1 MRKLNFLFIILWIF
15 LGPTCPDIFSQK
27 YKDVASEHLLLRIPK
42 ERDSLGRRV
51 ITELERFYRFLKGAI
66 NAELP
71 DKIIFLVDWDLQESS
86 TNYEGS
92 SILVGMQQPA
102 SNPSSLL
109 LNETKRE
116 MARLGLFQL
125 SRGALRPDYEF
136 MYEGMIEI
144 LVHEFDHTS
153 RSLESAWAISQFLDE
168 MGLLGLESQRTWSD
182 FSSNRRCMRSA
193 APGITFLLTLRDLE
207 GRQSPAK
214 FFEALRRANLSR
226 SLKDA
231 FKEPAPE
238 LEKIWINKVRQYR
251 APEEIIISEEE
262 IPELIE
268 TISVPDPVKPG
279 DTLGLNLRFM
289 DNGSVLLPDGVFL
302 RDVRTGKLFQAQ
314 ADIDPA
320 SESIL
325 CKIPVEADCA
335 PGEYGYQIT
344 AIDESGNLR
353 RWMGGYKVAAI
364 QE

>member
-1 MRKLNFLFIILWIF
+1 MRKLNFLLIILSTF
-15 LGPTCPDIFSQK
+15 LGPICPEIFSQQ
-27 YKDVASEHLLLRIPK
+27 YKDVTSEHLLIRIPK

-51 ITELERFYRFLKGAI
+51 ITDLERFYRFLNGAI

-71 DKIIFLVDWDLQESS
+71 EKIIFLVDWDLQESRA
-86 TNYEGS
+86 NYQES
-92 SILVGMQQPA
+92 SIVVGMNQPV

-125 SRGALRPDYEF
+125 SRGASRPDYEF

-153 RSLESAWAISQFLDE
+153 RSLESAWAVSQFLDE

-182 FSSNRRCMRSA
+182 FSRDRRCMRSA
-193 APGITFLLTLRDLE
+193 APGITFLMTLRDLE

-238 LEKIWINKVRQYR
+238 LEKIWINKVREYR
-251 APEEIIISEEE
+251 APEEITISEEE
-262 IPELIE
+262 TPELME

-279 DTLGLNLRFM
+279 DTLVLNLRFK
-289 DNGSVLLPDGVFL
+289 DNDNVLFPDGVFI
-302 RDVRTGKLFQAQ
+302 RDDRTGKLFQAQ
-314 ADIDPA
+314 ADTDPA
-320 SESIL
+320 SEFIL
-325 CKIPVEADCA
+325 CKIPVAADCA
-335 PGEYGYQIT
+335 PGEYDYQIT

-353 RWMGGYKVAAI
+353 RWSGVYKVASSP
-364 QE
+364 E